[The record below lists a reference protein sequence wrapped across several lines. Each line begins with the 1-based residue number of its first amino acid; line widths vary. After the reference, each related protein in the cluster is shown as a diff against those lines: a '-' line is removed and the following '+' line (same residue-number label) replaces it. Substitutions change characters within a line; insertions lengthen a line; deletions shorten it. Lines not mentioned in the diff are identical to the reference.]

1 MMFKPHKYQQYFI
14 YRIETTPKI
23 AGWLDM
29 G

>member
-1 MMFKPHKYQQYFI
+1 MMFKPHKYQAYFI
-14 YRIETTPKI
+14 WRILNTPKI

>member
-1 MMFKPHKYQQYFI
+1 MMFKPHKYQQYFM
-14 YRIETTPKI
+14 YRIVNTPKL

>member
-1 MMFKPHKYQQYFI
+1 MMFKPPKYQAYFI
-14 YRIETTPKI
+14 WRIINTPNI